1 MQFNFQLML
10 LHTVNTYR
18 QILKN
23 SYCLFGVQFIY
34 VPFLEWGRKE
44 ILQASWL
51 HARNINLLKI
61 FNVMLF
67 RKFYPMKVL
76 IAI

>member
-1 MQFNFQLML
+1 MMPYNFQLML

-34 VPFLEWGRKE
+34 VPFLKSGRKE

-61 FNVMLF
+61 PYKFFNMMLF
-67 RKFYPMKVL
+67 
-76 IAI
+76 